1 MIAITL
7 NWRLIRPLLILFCL
21 TLLLFYLYT
30 TFLPPGEAYKR
41 LFDAEVQDSK
51 TLIHNERGNRYVK
64 FKQLQGAGFN
74 NQAQEILL
82 FHHLALQTSRIYV
95 YQPLIWR
102 PRGEK
107 ATVPLSAFLRGPTL
121 GTVSEALFDEVCPA
135 SEIVHISLVVDHM
148 AQWDHAQEG
157 LNAQHRCIVVDDW
170 IFNWNYLA
178 SPGIHTI
185 WPSFQK
191 YLANHFRWSD
201 EVLAIVDRSQAALHL
216 KSRLASLTL
225 EREPYMALHLRRGD
239 FASHC
244 KILAERHEGTTT
256 WATLPFLQSA
266 MLPPSL
272 NTSNA
277 TSVMQH
283 CYPSLYRI
291 LDAVSHQARSHP
303 HLRTLHIL
311 HDGAWD
317 HPTVYLQYYKLAE
330 ALKNAAWADKHGWTN
345 GPMLRVTH
353 SGDLPIARGER
364 DWSVCVDVE
373 LARRAEVF
381 IGNGYSSLSTQI
393 IALRLGA
400 DNGTV
405 EDLTLT

>member
-1 MIAITL
+1 MTGYSTGSML
-7 NWRLIRPLLILFCL
+7 SFVLIYFAS
-21 TLLLFYLYT
+21 T
-30 TFLPPGEAYKR
+30 
-41 LFDAEVQDSK
+41 D
-51 TLIHNERGNRYVK
+51 
-64 FKQLQGAGFN
+64 
-74 NQAQEILL
+74 
-82 FHHLALQTSRIYV
+82 
-95 YQPLIWR
+95 LIW
-102 PRGEK
+102 
-107 ATVPLSAFLRGPTL
+107 S
-121 GTVSEALFDEVCPA
+121 
-135 SEIVHISLVVDHM
+135 
-148 AQWDHAQEG
+148 
-157 LNAQHRCIVVDDW
+157 
-170 IFNWNYLA
+170 YLA

-191 YLANHFRWSD
+191 YLTNHFRWSD
-201 EVLAIVDRSQAALHL
+201 DVLAIVDRTQAELRL
-216 KSRLASLTL
+216 KSRSASDSL

-239 FASHC
+239 FGGHC

-266 MLPPSL
+266 LLPPSL
-272 NTSNA
+272 DTLNA

-330 ALKNAAWADKHGWTN
+330 ALKNTAWAEKEGWKN

-353 SGDLPIARGER
+353 SGDVPIAKGER

-381 IGNGYSSLSTQI
+381 IGNGYSSLSTQV

-400 DNGTV
+400 DGGSV
-405 EDLTLT
+405 EDVTLIWGIYFHPSWYRWPSQFLVLDTVNLRSAAESMAVSFP